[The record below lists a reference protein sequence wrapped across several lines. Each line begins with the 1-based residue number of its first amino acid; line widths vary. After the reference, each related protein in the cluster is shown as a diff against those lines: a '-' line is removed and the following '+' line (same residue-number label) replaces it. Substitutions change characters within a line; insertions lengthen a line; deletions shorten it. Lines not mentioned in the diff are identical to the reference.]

1 MPIRPRRETGWR
13 IGFFYG
19 IEKNG
24 MDLSNAVHYQRRRLS
39 REHGD
44 LVYSA
49 TKLKAQRY
57 ACLAVA
63 IGDRVLGF

>member
-1 MPIRPRRETGWR
+1 MALKEWNGPIE
-13 IGFFYG
+13 YG
-19 IEKNG
+19 NC
-24 MDLSNAVHYQRRRLS
+24 QRWRLS

-49 TKLKAQRY
+49 TKLTVRGMPA
-57 ACLAVA
+57 LAAA